1 MLGGHGTKAGAH
13 KCLHHRHL
21 LPSAETTRGFEKP
34 GRPLAGVKEA
44 VTAVRARGSV
54 CRGKQASAVDFL
66 FSFSRLFC
74 KFTIISK

>member
-1 MLGGHGTKAGAH
+1 MEAAAPRLGHT
-13 KCLHHRHL
+13 HHQHF
-21 LPSAETTRGFEKP
+21 LPSAEMTRGFGKP
-34 GRPLAGVKEA
+34 GRPLAGATEA
-44 VTAVRARGSV
+44 VTAVRAHGSA

>member
-1 MLGGHGTKAGAH
+1 MEAEAPRPGHT
-13 KCLHHRHL
+13 HHQHF
-21 LPSAETTRGFEKP
+21 LPSAETTRRFGKP
-34 GRPLAGVKEA
+34 GWPLAGAVEA
-44 VTAVRARGSV
+44 VTAVRVRGSA